1 MPATDNFKSN
11 QSGLS
16 SPLTRA
22 VAVTPNDSTDLA
34 NVSRA
39 IYVGVA
45 GDLEVITSGGD
56 TVVFTGV
63 PAGALLPI
71 RAARVKA
78 GQTTA
83 EGILALE

>member
-1 MPATDNFKSN
+1 MPPTDNFKSN
-11 QSGLS
+11 SPGLS

-22 VAVTPNDSTDLA
+22 VDVTPNDSTDL
-34 NVSRA
+34 NFVTRA

-56 TVVFTGV
+56 SVTFVGLQ
-63 PAGALLPI
+63 AGTILPI
-71 RAARVKA
+71 RASRVKA
-78 GQTTA
+78 GNTTA

>member
-11 QSGLS
+11 STGLS

-22 VAVTPNDSTDLA
+22 VAVTPNDSTDLT

-39 IYVGVA
+39 IYVGGA

-56 TVVFTGV
+56 TVTFVGV
-63 PAGALLPI
+63 AAGSVLPI
-71 RAARVKA
+71 RVSRVKEA
-78 GQTTA
+78 NTSATD
-83 EGILALE
+83 ILALE